1 MMDKERRL
9 REEAENKVKNL
20 ENLMGQMNW
29 LNS

>member
-20 ENLMGQMNW
+20 ENLLGQMNW